1 MQYIKLKDQN
11 EYFTNKTYF
20 KEYKNLKS
28 LNCLPTAIDQESDN
42 VPTVCSEN
50 FCRLY
55 KDQYGTKCPYKCDC
69 YYQSPKMGLDIMCT
83 DPDAVTEF
91 EALPKPNTGAAALYM
106 YSKNLTKLPK
116 TNVTGYD
123 SLRELLVANNQLND
137 LTITNLPKNLA
148 YLDISNNSF
157 QFLGPEVLKWIA
169 QTNRRIN
176 LKIRISNNPWNCD
189 CSSLDF
195 LEFLER
201 YSKMVE
207 DYNLIKCDGKDPGLK
222 LEECRSTSIYL
233 ILPLTILLIATCIS
247 VFWFRKPIMIRLEEL
262 FVDHSE
268 EAQQRFD
275 AFLAFSHENLDLV
288 KEFVDRL
295 ENGQKKFKLCFYQRD
310 WRIGESIPGCILQ
323 SIEDSR
329 RIIVLMTPQFLKS
342 SWGTFEFRTAIR
354 ATSVNRDKR
363 LIIIVYPEVEDFKNL
378 DSELRIYMKYNTYLR
393 RDDPLFWR
401 KLINVMPHK
410 KLNKSKLET
419 ERIEDCEM
427 EA

>member
-1 MQYIKLKDQN
+1 MFKLVP
-11 EYFTNKTYF
+11 
-20 KEYKNLKS
+20 S
-28 LNCLPTAIDQESDN
+28 AIDLEGDD

-69 YYQSPKMGLDIMCT
+69 YYQRPEMGLDIMCT
-83 DPDAVTEF
+83 DPEAVTEF

-106 YSKNLTKLPK
+106 YGKNLTKLPN
-116 TNVTGYD
+116 TNVSGYN

-137 LTITNLPKNLA
+137 LTISNLPKNLA

-157 QFLGPEVLKWIA
+157 HYLRPEVLKFFA
-169 QTNRRIN
+169 LRNRRIN
-176 LKIRISNNPWNCD
+176 FKIRLSNNPWNCD
-189 CSSLDF
+189 CSSPDF

-201 YSKMVE
+201 YSNMVE
-207 DYNLIKCDGKDPGLK
+207 DYNLIKCDGKDPSLK

-233 ILPLTILLIATCIS
+233 ILSLTFLLLATCIS

-262 FVDHSE
+262 FVDRSE
-268 EAQQRFD
+268 EEHQRFD
-275 AFLAFSHENLDLV
+275 AFLAFSHENLNLV
-288 KEFVDRL
+288 KEFVERL
-295 ENGQKKFKLCFYQRD
+295 ENGQIKFKLCFYQRD

-329 RIIVLMTPQFLKS
+329 RIIVLMTPEFLKS

-354 ATSVNRDKR
+354 ATSVDRDKR
-363 LIIIVYPEVEDFKNL
+363 LIIIVYPEVEDFRNL

-401 KLINVMPHK
+401 KLINVMPHR

-419 ERIEDCEM
+419 ERVEDCEM
-427 EA
+427 DV

>member
-1 MQYIKLKDQN
+1 MLKLVP
-11 EYFTNKTYF
+11 
-20 KEYKNLKS
+20 S
-28 LNCLPTAIDQESDN
+28 AIDLEGDD

-69 YYQSPKMGLDIMCT
+69 YYQRPEMGLDIMCT
-83 DPDAVTEF
+83 DPEAVTEF
-91 EALPKPNTGAAALYM
+91 DALPKPNTGGAALYM
-106 YSKNLTKLPK
+106 YGKNLTKLPN
-116 TNVTGYD
+116 TNVSGYD
-123 SLRELLVANNQLND
+123 SLRELLVANNQLNN
-137 LTITNLPKNLA
+137 LTISNLPKNLA

-157 QFLGPEVLKWIA
+157 QYLRPEVLNFFA
-169 QTNRRIN
+169 LRNRRIN
-176 LKIRISNNPWNCD
+176 FKIRLSNNPWNCD
-189 CSSLDF
+189 CSSPEF

-201 YSKMVE
+201 YSNMVE
-207 DYNLIKCDGKDPGLK
+207 DYNLIKCDGKDPSLK

-233 ILPLTILLIATCIS
+233 ILSLTFLLLVTCIS

-262 FVDHSE
+262 FVDRSE
-268 EAQQRFD
+268 EEHQRYD
-275 AFLAFSHENLDLV
+275 AFLTFSHENLNLV
-288 KEFVDRL
+288 KEFVERL

-329 RIIVLMTPQFLKS
+329 RIIVLMTPEFLKS

-354 ATSVNRDKR
+354 ATSVDRDKR
-363 LIIIVYPEVEDFKNL
+363 LIIIVYPEVEDFRNL

-401 KLINVMPHK
+401 KLINVMPQK
-410 KLNKSKLET
+410 KINKSKLET
-419 ERIEDCEM
+419 ERVEDCEM
-427 EA
+427 DV